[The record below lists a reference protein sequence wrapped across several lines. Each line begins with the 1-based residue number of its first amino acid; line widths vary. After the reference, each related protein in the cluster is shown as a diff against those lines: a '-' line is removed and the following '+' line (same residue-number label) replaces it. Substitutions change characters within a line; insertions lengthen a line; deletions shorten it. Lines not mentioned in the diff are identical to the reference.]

1 MMNCRIMSVPFSYLG
16 LPVGGSPCRL
26 SFWDPVILRI
36 QKKLSN
42 WRRNSLSFG
51 GRICLIRSVLAS
63 IPLYF
68 LSVFRMPVG
77 IRKKCKSLMRGFL
90 WGGKEGENKMAWVS
104 WDAICKPKAMGGLG
118 LRDWGDFNKALLGKW
133 RWRLM
138 TDRYC
143 LVSKMLFAKYNGN
156 VPATAF
162 AWWKDLNSQCYGVN
176 MARGSILGCL
186 DAWGKGI
193 LFSFGKMSG
202 SGKNRCVIDTMHFIV
217 LLLNRTIW
225 FGIAELGSQGYGIG
239 NSIGIGFCQG
249 RRRTY

>member
-1 MMNCRIMSVPFSYLG
+1 MHKGLRQGDPLAPFLFVIVAEGLNGLVKRAVLCNKLKPARVGKQAPIEVSCLQFADDTLFIGEASAQNVVVFKCILRCFELVSGLKVNFSKSKLAGISVAGNLLRRYAAVMNCRIMSVPFSYLG

-104 WDAICKPKAMGGLG
+104 WDVICKPKAMGGLG
-118 LRDWGDFNKALLGKW
+118 LRD
-133 RWRLM
+133 
-138 TDRYC
+138 
-143 LVSKMLFAKYNGN
+143 
-156 VPATAF
+156 
-162 AWWKDLNSQCYGVN
+162 
-176 MARGSILGCL
+176 
-186 DAWGKGI
+186 
-193 LFSFGKMSG
+193 
-202 SGKNRCVIDTMHFIV
+202 
-217 LLLNRTIW
+217 
-225 FGIAELGSQGYGIG
+225 
-239 NSIGIGFCQG
+239 
-249 RRRTY
+249 